1 MSLPYHASSVIRL
14 GPYVIQDVA
23 KISDVA
29 DANIGTSM
37 FEPAVI
43 VRYLDASYG

>member
-14 GPYVIQDVA
+14 GPYVTQDVA

-29 DANIGTSM
+29 DVGTSM